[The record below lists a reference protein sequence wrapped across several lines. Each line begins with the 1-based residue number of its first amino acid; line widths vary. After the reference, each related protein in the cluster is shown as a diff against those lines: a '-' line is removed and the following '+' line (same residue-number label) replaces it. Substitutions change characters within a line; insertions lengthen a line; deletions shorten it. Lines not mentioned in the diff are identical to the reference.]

1 MTFRLG
7 SYTPRHVD
15 VALDRLLGELPAVL
29 LTGPRGCGKTTTA
42 LRRAESVLRLDR
54 QEQAGPFRAAP
65 DDVLAAQRLP
75 VLIDEWQVVPE
86 SMGAVKRAVDSGDG
100 AGRYLLTGSVR
111 ARLEPGWPA
120 TGRVVPISMYG
131 LTVAEQLRTG
141 RAEDALKDFF
151 GANELSVEELSSPVG
166 LVDYLTLAT
175 RGAYPEALGLSDF
188 ARTTWYRG
196 YLEHLI
202 RHDVSELTQV
212 RAPARLAALLRAVA
226 LNTAG
231 QPTMAT
237 LASAAQIDH
246 RTAAGYLDLLEDLR
260 IIERVPA
267 WASNRLNRLAKI
279 PKYYV
284 LDPGLAA
291 HLVGDTVDGVLR
303 NHDRLGRLIDTFVFA
318 QLRPLLQLTQPVLAA
333 HHLRDKNQ
341 EREIDLLLESASGE
355 LVGVEVKAA
364 SAVDVR
370 SARHLAWLRDQVGP
384 RFRRGIVLYTGT
396 TTYPLGDR
404 LWAMPIAALWQ

>member
-1 MTFRLG
+1 LG

-212 RAPARLAALLRAVA
+212 RAPARLVSRRW
-226 LNTAG
+226 
-231 QPTMAT
+231 P
-237 LASAAQIDH
+237 
-246 RTAAGYLDLLEDLR
+246 
-260 IIERVPA
+260 P
-267 WASNRLNRLAKI
+267 
-279 PKYYV
+279 
-284 LDPGLAA
+284 
-291 HLVGDTVDGVLR
+291 
-303 NHDRLGRLIDTFVFA
+303 
-318 QLRPLLQLTQPVLAA
+318 
-333 HHLRDKNQ
+333 
-341 EREIDLLLESASGE
+341 
-355 LVGVEVKAA
+355 
-364 SAVDVR
+364 
-370 SARHLAWLRDQVGP
+370 WLRRLRSTIEPLPVTLTSSRTFESSSGC
-384 RFRRGIVLYTGT
+384 
-396 TTYPLGDR
+396 PLGPATASTAWQR
-404 LWAMPIAALWQ
+404 SRSTTSSILALPRTWSGTPSMVS